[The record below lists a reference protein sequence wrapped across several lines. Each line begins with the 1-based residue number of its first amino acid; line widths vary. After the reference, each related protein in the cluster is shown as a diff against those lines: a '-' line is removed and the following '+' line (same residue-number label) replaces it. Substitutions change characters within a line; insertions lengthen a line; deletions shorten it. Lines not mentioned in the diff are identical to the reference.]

1 MISINGKYYKID
13 MDSVMAWVTET
24 PSTERS
30 IGTIT
35 TLTYQSVDDNGE
47 LVEKEVSESKN
58 SLNEALNNVRYDFV
72 RILINTIFTVY
83 SNSINEMVTVSF
95 DDLSFGQKIAFNT
108 LLDKG
113 IIKEVTNYD
122 ND

>member
-83 SNSINEMVTVSF
+83 SNSINEMVTVSL